1 MDRGDPAHEEGGAE
15 RPAGGPVTRLESRSA
30 EASGFTR
37 TTWCPLRTDLS
48 WGWWGKGC
56 SMQK

>member
-1 MDRGDPAHEEGGAE
+1 MDRGDPAHEGEGAE
-15 RPAGGPVTRLESRSA
+15 RLAGGPVTRLESRST

-37 TTWCPLRTDLS
+37 TTWCLLRT
-48 WGWWGKGC
+48 GC

>member
-1 MDRGDPAHEEGGAE
+1 MDRGDPAHEGEGAE
-15 RPAGGPVTRLESRSA
+15 RLAGGPVTRLESRST

-37 TTWCPLRTDLS
+37 TTWCPLRTGLS
-48 WGWWGKGC
+48 WWWWWNGC

>member
-1 MDRGDPAHEEGGAE
+1 MDRGDPAHEGGGAE
-15 RPAGGPVTRLESRSA
+15 RPAGGPVTSLESRSA

-37 TTWCPLRTDLS
+37 TTWCPLRPELV
-48 WGWWGKGC
+48 GEGGKGC